1 MTLAVYF
8 LLGSRGSF
16 RGAIG
21 WLVAA
26 SLFFYGWWDAR
37 YLALLA
43 ASLVFNFLVGKR
55 LSVAP
60 RRGLMWFGVGVN
72 LALLGFFK
80 YTNFLVDNL
89 TTVTGTDWHIGRIV
103 LPLGISFFTFQKVA
117 YLVDA
122 WRGKTREHTFGEYCL
137 FVCFFPQLIAGPIVH
152 HGDMLPQFKQPSTF
166 RFHPE
171 AFAAGI
177 TWFTLGLCKK
187 TIFADGIAQY
197 STGIFATAAQGA
209 SVGPWAAWGAALA
222 YACQIYYDFSGYT
235 DMAIGLGQMFGI
247 RLPANF
253 NSPYQ
258 ATSIVDFW
266 RRWHITLSTFLRDYL
281 YIPLGGN
288 RLGATRRYVN
298 VFITMLLGGIWH
310 GANWTF
316 VAWGALHGVYLMI
329 NHAWLD
335 LRRGSKRTPTLAGR
349 VAARAFTFLAILIA
363 WVFFRAD
370 SMSTAL
376 RMLGSMA
383 DFGSAHFSAADT
395 AASWKQIAATA
406 ALLCWAWFAPN
417 TQQWLARAE
426 LAAERHVEL
435 MPAGLQRWAWQPS
448 LLWAGLTAG
457 FFVLALLHLSRITE
471 FLYFQF

>member
-1 MTLAVYF
+1 
-8 LLGSRGSF
+8 
-16 RGAIG
+16 
-21 WLVAA
+21 
-26 SLFFYGWWDAR
+26 
-37 YLALLA
+37 
-43 ASLVFNFLVGKR
+43 
-55 LSVAP
+55 
-60 RRGLMWFGVGVN
+60 MWFGVGVN
-72 LALLGFFK
+72 LAVLGFFK

-89 TTVTGTDWHIGRIV
+89 NAVIGTDWHIGRII

-152 HGDMLPQFKQPSTF
+152 HSEMLPQFKQAHIF
-166 RFHPE
+166 RFNPT

-187 TIFADGIAQY
+187 TIFADGIAGY
-197 STGIFATAAQGA
+197 STSVFGEAAQGT
-209 SVGPWAAWGAALA
+209 SPGMWAAWGAALA
-222 YACQIYYDFSGYT
+222 YACQVYYDFSGYT

-247 RLPANF
+247 RLPVNF

-258 ATSIVDFW
+258 AANIIDFW

-288 RLGATRRYVN
+288 RLGSARRYMN

-310 GANWTF
+310 GASWTF
-316 VAWGALHGVYLMI
+316 VVWGALHGVYLMI
-329 NHAWLD
+329 NHAWVD
-335 LRRGSKRTPTLAGR
+335 LRRGSERKPTFASR
-349 VAARAFTFLAILIA
+349 VAAKTITFLAVLVA

-376 RMLGSMA
+376 RMLGSMV
-383 DFGSAHFSAADT
+383 DLGSAHVSAAEIV
-395 AASWKQIAATA
+395 ASWKQIAATA

-426 LAAERHVEL
+426 
-435 MPAGLQRWAWQPS
+435 PAPEPRPEPINPS
-448 LLWAGLTAG
+448 LQAWTWRPGMLWAGLTAG